1 MAVKYL
7 LDTDICIYLIKNKP
21 KHLIER
27 FLSKRPG
34 DIGIST
40 ISLAELRLGVS
51 KSQFPEKNHLAL
63 ENMLRPIE
71 ILPFDEGAAMTYG
84 EIRKMRENAGTTLGA
99 MDYLIAAQALAIG
112 AILVTNNEREFK
124 RIKKLKIEN
133 WLKK

>member
-21 KHLIER
+21 KHMVDR
-27 FLSKRPG
+27 FLAYHPG
-34 DIGIST
+34 EIGIST
-40 ISLAELRLGVS
+40 ISLAELRLGVA

-71 ILPFDEGAAMTYG
+71 ILPFDENAAMAYG
-84 EIRKMRENAGTTLGA
+84 EIRKVLEKAGTPIGA
-99 MDYLIAAQALAIG
+99 MDYLIAAHSLSIG

-124 RIKKLKIEN
+124 RVKKLKIEN
-133 WLKK
+133 WVKQ